1 MQKKKKLISKAKD
14 KYRLVILNDNTF
26 EEKFSLKLSLLNL
39 LVVTSVVFIL
49 LVALISSI
57 IIFTPLKFYIP
68 GYTDATMRQDLTRL
82 ALKTDSLQYL
92 ITEKDQ
98 YIANIKN
105 VLSGNLTT
113 ENDVAQQSI
122 KNVDK
127 NLRDYKLSQDDSL
140 LREEI
145 EAGEK
150 NYDLYFMDK
159 RSTAKAISSF
169 TFFTPLKGIVTDKF
183 DPNTKHFAVDIVA
196 AKNEAVKATLDG
208 TVILSTWTSETGYV
222 IAIQHSH
229 NLLSFYKHNSFL
241 LKKTGNFVK
250 AGDVIAII
258 GDSGELTSA
267 PHLHFELWY
276 NGKPINPEDYMVF

>member
-1 MQKKKKLISKAKD
+1 MKKKKKFINKAID

-26 EEKFSLKLSLLNL
+26 EEKFSLKLSLMNL
-39 LVVTSVVFIL
+39 LVVTSVVFIM
-49 LVALISSI
+49 LVVMITSI
-57 IIFTPLKFYIP
+57 IIFTPLKSYIP
-68 GYTDATMRQDLTRL
+68 GYADVNMRNDLTRL
-82 ALKTDSLQYL
+82 ALKTDSLQNL
-92 ITEKDQ
+92 ITIKDQ

-105 VLSGNLTT
+105 VLTGNLTT
-113 ENDVAQQSI
+113 EGDVVQKKVA
-122 KNVDK
+122 NVDK
-127 NLRDYKLSQDDSL
+127 NLSDNKLSSDDSL
-140 LREEI
+140 LREEM
-145 EAGEK
+145 EASEK

-169 TFFTPLKGIVTDKF
+169 TFFTPLKGIVTEKF
-183 DPNTKHFAVDIVA
+183 DPNTEHYAVDIVA

-222 IAIQHSH
+222 IAIQHAH
-229 NLLSFYKHNSFL
+229 NFLSFYKHNSFL

-258 GDSGELTSA
+258 GDSGELTSG

-276 NGKPINPEDYMVF
+276 NGKPINPEEYMVF